1 VGPPGQSDLDEI
13 ALQAFMGA
21 RPAAPAGGAY
31 KTVLAKPGKAEPKPK
46 VEGEI
51 YVLPKEFLVNL
62 ADGRFAKLQVALV
75 VEPAAGGGGHGG
87 GHGAPAPPEGYGSE
101 PQEAIVRDLITDT
114 LTDAADHELIRRDG
128 REQIKKKI
136 PRGDQEAHGRPRGG
150 GPLPRCHG
158 PVRQP

>member
-1 VGPPGQSDLDEI
+1 MKKKLIIGVVVAI
-13 ALQAFMGA
+13 VA
-21 RPAAPAGGAY
+21 AGGAY

-75 VEPAAGGGGHGG
+75 VEPAGGGGGHGG

-114 LTDAADHELIRRDG
+114 LTDAADHELIRREG

-136 PRGDQEAHGRPRGG
+136 LVAIKKHTDVHVEEVLFPDVTVQ
-150 GPLPRCHG
+150 
-158 PVRQP
+158 

>member
-1 VGPPGQSDLDEI
+1 MKKKLIIVLVVALVG
-13 ALQAFMGA
+13 
-21 RPAAPAGGAY
+21 AGGAY

-75 VEPAAGGGGHGG
+75 VEPAGGGGGHGG
-87 GHGAPAPPEGYGSE
+87 GHGAPAPPEGYGTE

-114 LTDAADHELIRRDG
+114 LTDAADHELIKRDG

-136 PRGDQEAHGRPRGG
+136 LVAIKKHTDVHVDEVLFPDVTVQ
-150 GPLPRCHG
+150 
-158 PVRQP
+158 